1 MKPERNMYKLKLEI
15 LAKYMKQKE
24 LKLTEYVVKKKENLD
39 KQQN

>member
-1 MKPERNMYKLKLEI
+1 M

-24 LKLTEYVVKKKENLD
+24 LKLTEYVEKKKENLD